1 MRIAVSF
8 LKGVQERFFTMFD
21 GDTRNSAVADALTG
35 FISILSQSMAKYN
48 NKEEVDKLTKLKKEL
63 QELETATQSNIMIVK
78 IRKMGQDLIMRI

>member
-1 MRIAVSF
+1 
-8 LKGVQERFFTMFD
+8 
-21 GDTRNSAVADALTG
+21 
-35 FISILSQSMAKYN
+35 MAKYN